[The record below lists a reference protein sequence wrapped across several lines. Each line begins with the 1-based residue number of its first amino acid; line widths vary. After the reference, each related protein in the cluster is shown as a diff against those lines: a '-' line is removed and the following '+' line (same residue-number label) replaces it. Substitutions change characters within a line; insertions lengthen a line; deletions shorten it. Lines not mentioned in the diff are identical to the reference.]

1 MGDRGRIVTELA
13 GKRVLVTG
21 GAQGMGRAIAVECAR
36 QGVESVVVADINV
49 VGAEETAGLVREKGA
64 RAFAV
69 SADLTE
75 ADSIDQMVE
84 AAVEFAGGLDSLFN
98 NAGVIDT
105 SFIQPAGFDSLDER
119 TWDTVMS
126 VNLRAVW
133 LATRAAAPHLRSSER
148 GPSIVNAASVAGM
161 HGTVS
166 AIAYGA
172 SKAGVIQLTKS
183 CAVALAPLV
192 RVNAYLPG
200 SIDTPMAQ
208 GHLVSGSDRERT
220 EQRMTGTQ
228 LIPRFGGADEVAKVA
243 CFLASDAAS
252 FVTGGI
258 YAVDGGTLAWRGVRQ
273 TDGR

>member
-1 MGDRGRIVTELA
+1 MSGQLA
-13 GKRVLVTG
+13 GKRVVVTG
-21 GAQGMGRAIAVECAR
+21 AAQGMGRAIAVMCAR
-36 QGVESVVVADINV
+36 QGAEAVTVVDFKADA
-49 VGAEETAGLVREKGA
+49 AEETASLVRDAGA
-64 RAFAV
+64 RAV
-69 SADLTE
+69 VVLADLSQSDQIQRMID
-75 ADSIDQMVE
+75 DSV
-84 AAVEFAGGLDSLFN
+84 AFAGGLDTLVN

-105 SFIQPAGFDSLDER
+105 SFLHPAGFDTLDEA
-119 TWDTVMS
+119 TWDIVMD
-126 VNLRAVW
+126 VNLKAVW
-133 LATRAAAPHLRSSER
+133 LATKAAAPHLRASDR
-148 GPSIVNAASVAGM
+148 GPSIVNSASVAGV

-183 CAVALAPLV
+183 CAVALGPGI

-208 GHLVSGSDRERT
+208 GHRVSEADPAKT

-228 LIPRFGGADEVAKVA
+228 VIPRFGHADEVAQVA

-258 YAVDGGTLAWRGVRQ
+258 YPVDGGTLAWRGVRA
-273 TDGR
+273 

>member
-1 MGDRGRIVTELA
+1 VSAQLA

-21 GAQGMGRAIAVECAR
+21 AAQGMGRAIAVECAR
-36 QGVESVVVADINV
+36 QGAEAVTVVDIQRDP
-49 VGAEETAGLVREKGA
+49 AEETAELVRSAGA
-64 RAFAV
+64 TSLV
-69 SADLTE
+69 LTADLTK
-75 ADSIDQMVE
+75 ADEITAMIES
-84 AAVEFAGGLDSLFN
+84 AASFGGGLDTLIN

-105 SFIQPAGFDSLDER
+105 TFLNPAGFDTLDEA
-119 TWDTVMS
+119 TWDMVMN
-126 VNLRAVW
+126 VNLKAVW
-133 LATRAAAPHLRSSER
+133 LATRAAAPHLRASGR
-148 GPSIVNAASVAGM
+148 GPSIVNSASVAGV

-183 CAVALAPLV
+183 CAVALGPDI

-208 GHLVSGSDRERT
+208 GHLASGADRAKT

-228 LIPRFGGADEVAKVA
+228 VIPRFGTSEEVAQVA

-258 YAVDGGTLAWRGVRQ
+258 YPVDGGTLAWRGLRA
-273 TDGR
+273 

>member
-1 MGDRGRIVTELA
+1 MTSRLF

-21 GAQGMGRAIAVECAR
+21 AAQGMGRAIAVECAR
-36 QGVESVVVADINV
+36 QGAEAVTVVDIQPDAV
-49 VGAEETAGLVREKGA
+49 EETARLVREAGA
-64 RAFAV
+64 TALALTT
-69 SADLTE
+69 DLTD
-75 ADSIDQMVE
+75 ADQIHDMVE
-84 AAVEFAGGLDSLFN
+84 SSASFAGGLDTLVN

-105 SFIQPAGFDSLDER
+105 TFLDPAGFDTLDEA
-119 TWDTVMS
+119 TWDIVMN
-126 VNLRAVW
+126 VNLKAVW
-133 LATRAAAPHLRSSER
+133 LATRAAAPHLRASDR
-148 GPSIVNAASVAGM
+148 GPSIVNSASVAGV

-183 CAVALAPLV
+183 CAVALGPDI

-208 GHLVSGSDRERT
+208 GHLASGADRLKT

-228 LIPRFGGADEVAKVA
+228 VIPRFGTADEVAQVA

-258 YAVDGGTLAWRGVRQ
+258 YPVDGGTLAWRGLRS
-273 TDGR
+273 

>member
-1 MGDRGRIVTELA
+1 MTAQLA

-21 GAQGMGRAIAVECAR
+21 AAQGMGRAIAVECAR
-36 QGVESVVVADINV
+36 QGAEAVTVVDIQPEP
-49 VGAEETAGLVREKGA
+49 AEETARLVREAGA
-64 RAFAV
+64 TALALTT
-69 SADLTE
+69 DLT
-75 ADSIDQMVE
+75 DTDQIHHMI
-84 AAVEFAGGLDSLFN
+84 ASSASFAGGLDTLIN
-98 NAGVIDT
+98 NAGVIDST
-105 SFIQPAGFDSLDER
+105 FLHPAGFDTLDEA
-119 TWDTVMS
+119 TWDIVMD
-126 VNLRAVW
+126 VNLKAVW
-133 LATRAAAPHLRSSER
+133 LATRAAAPHLRASDR
-148 GPSIVNAASVAGM
+148 GPSIVNSASVAGV

-183 CAVALAPLV
+183 CAVALGPSI

-208 GHLVSGSDRERT
+208 GHLASGADRTAT

-228 LIPRFGGADEVAKVA
+228 VIPRFGTANEVAQVA

-258 YAVDGGTLAWRGVRQ
+258 YPVDGGTLAWRGLRS
-273 TDGR
+273 

>member
-1 MGDRGRIVTELA
+1 VTAQLA

-21 GAQGMGRAIAVECAR
+21 AAQGMGRAIAVECAR
-36 QGVESVVVADINV
+36 QGAEAVTVVDLLAEA
-49 VGAEETAGLVREKGA
+49 AEETARLVRDAGA
-64 RAFAV
+64 RAEV
-69 SADLTE
+69 VPTDLT
-75 ADSIDQMVE
+75 APDQIQRMIDASV
-84 AAVEFAGGLDSLFN
+84 AFAGGLDTLVN

-105 SFIQPAGFDSLDER
+105 SFLHPSGFDTLDES
-119 TWDTVMS
+119 TWDIVMA
-126 VNLRAVW
+126 VNLKAVW
-133 LATRAAAPHLRSSER
+133 LATRFAAPHLRASDR
-148 GPSIVNAASVAGM
+148 GPSIVNAASVAGV

-183 CAVALAPLV
+183 CAVALAPGI

-208 GHLVSGSDRERT
+208 AHRDSGTDRAVTER
-220 EQRMTGTQ
+220 RMTGTQ
-228 LIPRFGGADEVAKVA
+228 LMPRFGHADEVAHVA

-258 YAVDGGTLAWRGVRQ
+258 YPVDGGTLAWRGVN
-273 TDGR
+273 T

>member
-1 MGDRGRIVTELA
+1 MTGQLA

-21 GAQGMGRAIAVECAR
+21 AAQGMGRAIAVRCAR
-36 QGVESVVVADINV
+36 QGAEAVTVVDLKAE
-49 VGAEETAGLVREKGA
+49 GAEETASLVEEAGA
-64 RAFAV
+64 RAV
-69 SADLTE
+69 VVLTDLTH
-75 ADSIDQMVE
+75 ADQIQRMVDDSV
-84 AAVEFAGGLDSLFN
+84 AFGGGLDTLIN

-105 SFIQPAGFDSLDER
+105 SFLHPAGFDTLDEA
-119 TWDTVMS
+119 TWDIVMD
-126 VNLRAVW
+126 VNLKAVW
-133 LATRAAAPHLRSSER
+133 LATRAAAPHLRASER
-148 GPSIVNAASVAGM
+148 GPSIVNSASVAGV

-183 CAVALAPLV
+183 CAVALGPAI

-208 GHLVSGSDRERT
+208 GHLVSGSDRAAT

-228 LIPRFGGADEVAKVA
+228 VIPRFGEADEVAQVA

-258 YAVDGGTLAWRGVRQ
+258 YPVDGGTLAWRGLRA
-273 TDGR
+273 